1 MSCSVAFKMFL
12 LWLTLNTLTIIFLSV
27 SVLPHVCWPWK
38 SKFMFSS
45 YLGSFKLLFS
55 LSIFLPFSLYPLLGV
70 LYAYIHSFLQVSED
84 IFKFYSLCW
93 IVFLQVCSFFYYLR
107 PAAYPS
113 SKIVCFI
120 FYLQNFHLVLLS
132 SLYLCGNFIFF
143 LYSNF
148 THTIFLFVCF
158 SFCIQRKSFLRV
170 FFSFLF
176 FFFLTLQYCIGLA
189 IHQHE
194 STMGIH
200 AFPILNSPPISL
212 PVLSLWVIPVH
223 QPQASCILH
232 RTWTGDSFFIYYTCF
247 NAILP
252 NHSPLPSPRV
262 QRTVLY
268 TCVSF
273 AVSHTGL
280 SLPSF

>member
-143 LYSNF
+143 YIQILPILF
-148 THTIFLFVCF
+148 FCLFV
-158 SFCIQRKSFLRV
+158 SASV
-170 FFSFLF
+170 FKENPSWGFSFLF
-176 FFFLTLQYCIGLA
+176 FFF
-189 IHQHE
+189 
-194 STMGIH
+194 
-200 AFPILNSPPISL
+200 
-212 PVLSLWVIPVH
+212 
-223 QPQASCILH
+223 
-232 RTWTGDSFFIYYTCF
+232 SF
-247 NAILP
+247 
-252 NHSPLPSPRV
+252 
-262 QRTVLY
+262 
-268 TCVSF
+268 
-273 AVSHTGL
+273 
-280 SLPSF
+280 